1 MRVTQSMM
9 NENLMRNLNRNLR
22 RLADKND
29 MMSSTKKIRRP
40 SDDPV
45 GAAMALRLR
54 RQISAI
60 EQYKSNAEDAL
71 TWMKNTE
78 TALGNTGEI
87 MHRLRDLT
95 IQAANGTMTLEDR
108 EKVLHEVQ
116 ELKEQIF
123 QEANSTSVDRY
134 LFSGYN
140 TDKPPFVKDADGKI
154 IPNPDMTKLNSAI
167 GENDIGLKAHHI
179 EINGL
184 DNKVE
189 PGKYVIEISNYDG
202 ITADVTI
209 KLDDGTP
216 IVSENININENQVIK
231 GAAGSE
237 WEEWEFNFNLEDSE
251 LELDGKTFPI
261 SISMELTPG
270 SMEYNLGKS
279 ESIPVNLIGPDVFA
293 DIFKTVEDLEKA
305 LENDDQEAL
314 SGDLIEGIKDDT
326 NTILMYR
333 SQIGA
338 RTNRLEATVNRLDA
352 NYVDYRDLLSNT
364 EDVDM
369 ARIITELKMEE
380 SIYRAALA
388 TGARII
394 QPNLMDFMR

>member
-314 SGDLIEGIKDDT
+314 SGDLIERIKDDT

>member
-179 EINGL
+179 EIKGL

-314 SGDLIEGIKDDT
+314 SGDLIERIKDDT

>member
-231 GAAGSE
+231 GAAGSK

-314 SGDLIEGIKDDT
+314 SGDLIERIKDDT